1 MAQEKT
7 KFKYYPE
14 ETLIDLVQRG
24 VFSWVDYVLHYS
36 EEWREE
42 FTTFLAERGMEMN
55 NQCPRVHSFQGGHS
69 RRGYGAGISMTK
81 PND

>member
-1 MAQEKT
+1 MARVKS

-24 VFSWVDYVLHYS
+24 VFGWVDYVLHYS

-42 FTTFLAERGMEMN
+42 FTTFLEERGMELNDKNALAYIAFKEDIIEEGMA
-55 NQCPRVHSFQGGHS
+55 QGL
-69 RRGYGAGISMTK
+69 A
-81 PND
+81 

>member
-1 MAQEKT
+1 MAREKS

-36 EEWREE
+36 EEWRDE

-55 NQCPRVHSFQGGHS
+55 NRNALAYIAFKEDILEEAMEQGLV
-69 RRGYGAGISMTK
+69 
-81 PND
+81 

>member
-1 MAQEKT
+1 MAREKS
-7 KFKYYPE
+7 KFEYYPE

-55 NQCPRVHSFQGGHS
+55 NRNALAYIAFKEDILEEAMEQGL
-69 RRGYGAGISMTK
+69 A
-81 PND
+81 

>member
-1 MAQEKT
+1 MAREKS

-24 VFSWVDYVLHYS
+24 VFGWVDYVTHYS

-42 FTTFLAERGMEMN
+42 FTSFLAERGMELSDKNALAYIAFKEDILEEAME
-55 NQCPRVHSFQGGHS
+55 QGL
-69 RRGYGAGISMTK
+69 A
-81 PND
+81 

>member
-1 MAQEKT
+1 MAREKS

-24 VFSWVDYVLHYS
+24 IFSWVDYVLHYS

-42 FTTFLAERGMEMN
+42 FTTFLSERGMDMN
-55 NQCPRVHSFQGGHS
+55 NRNALAYIAFKEDIIEEAMEQGF
-69 RRGYGAGISMTK
+69 A
-81 PND
+81 

>member
-1 MAQEKT
+1 MARDKS

-24 VFSWVDYVLHYS
+24 VFGWVDYVLHYS

-42 FTTFLAERGMEMN
+42 FTSFLAERGMELNDKNALAYIAFKEVILEEAME
-55 NQCPRVHSFQGGHS
+55 QGL
-69 RRGYGAGISMTK
+69 A
-81 PND
+81 

>member
-1 MAQEKT
+1 MAREKS

-14 ETLIDLVQRG
+14 EILIDLVQRG

-55 NQCPRVHSFQGGHS
+55 NRNALAYIAFKEDILEEAMEQGF
-69 RRGYGAGISMTK
+69 A
-81 PND
+81 

>member
-1 MAQEKT
+1 MAREKS

-55 NQCPRVHSFQGGHS
+55 NRNALAYIAFKEDILEEAMEEGL
-69 RRGYGAGISMTK
+69 A
-81 PND
+81 

>member
-1 MAQEKT
+1 MAREKS

-24 VFSWVDYVLHYS
+24 VFGWVDYVLHYS

-42 FTTFLAERGMEMN
+42 FSTFLVEHGMELNDKNALAYIAFKEDIIEEAM
-55 NQCPRVHSFQGGHS
+55 SQGF
-69 RRGYGAGISMTK
+69 A
-81 PND
+81 

>member
-1 MAQEKT
+1 MAREKT

-55 NQCPRVHSFQGGHS
+55 NRNALAYIAFKEDILEEAMEQGL
-69 RRGYGAGISMTK
+69 A
-81 PND
+81 

>member
-1 MAQEKT
+1 MAREKT

-55 NQCPRVHSFQGGHS
+55 NRNALAYIAFKEDILEEAMEEGL
-69 RRGYGAGISMTK
+69 A
-81 PND
+81 

>member
-1 MAQEKT
+1 MARDKS

-24 VFSWVDYVLHYS
+24 VFGWMDYVLHYS

-42 FTTFLAERGMEMN
+42 FTSFLSERGMEMN
-55 NQCPRVHSFQGGHS
+55 EKNALAYIAFKEDILEEAMEQGL
-69 RRGYGAGISMTK
+69 A
-81 PND
+81 

>member
-1 MAQEKT
+1 MAREKS

-24 VFSWVDYVLHYS
+24 IFSWVDYVLHYS

-42 FTTFLAERGMEMN
+42 FTTFLSERGW
-55 NQCPRVHSFQGGHS
+55 
-69 RRGYGAGISMTK
+69 I
-81 PND
+81 

>member
-1 MAQEKT
+1 MVRDKS

-24 VFSWVDYVLHYS
+24 VFGWVDYVLHYS

-42 FTTFLAERGMEMN
+42 FTSFLSERGMELSDKNALAYIAFKEDILEEAME
-55 NQCPRVHSFQGGHS
+55 QGL
-69 RRGYGAGISMTK
+69 A
-81 PND
+81 

>member
-1 MAQEKT
+1 MALEKS

-55 NQCPRVHSFQGGHS
+55 NRNALAYIAFKEDILEEAMEEGL
-69 RRGYGAGISMTK
+69 A
-81 PND
+81 

>member
-1 MAQEKT
+1 MAREKS

-42 FTTFLAERGMEMN
+42 FTTFLAKRGMEMN
-55 NQCPRVHSFQGGHS
+55 NRNALAYIAFKEDILEEAMEEGL
-69 RRGYGAGISMTK
+69 A
-81 PND
+81 

>member
-1 MAQEKT
+1 MAREKS

-24 VFSWVDYVLHYS
+24 IFSWVDYVLHYS

-42 FTTFLAERGMEMN
+42 VTTFLSERGMDMN
-55 NQCPRVHSFQGGHS
+55 NRNALAYIAFKEDIIEEAMEQGF
-69 RRGYGAGISMTK
+69 A
-81 PND
+81 

>member
-1 MAQEKT
+1 MAREKS

-14 ETLIDLVQRG
+14 EILIDLVQRG

-55 NQCPRVHSFQGGHS
+55 NRNALAYIAFKEDILEEAMEQGL
-69 RRGYGAGISMTK
+69 A
-81 PND
+81 